1 VTSPEIDD
9 FRVRVEA
16 LAQHRLLRGH
26 LHKGVLSM
34 KSLELADVV
43 ALIRE
48 DAAYNLLLSASGMT
62 RTSVKAAMRTP
73 EAMLV
78 PPRHRRAFVIKQ
90 RLPHQ
95 ESFDSLVRNAV
106 AMRSRDLARKGSGSI
121 EGLFRERLIA
131 EAIPIVMSPPI
142 RSVPGVLI
150 GRRKPDGVY
159 PDPATGRPPL
169 VYLEVK
175 NVRRPADDIQKRLYE
190 IAEASVEMKTIY
202 GDLRLTG
209 LGIKSLAEVESGT
222 SRIRSEIRAQIVG
235 CRPVVV
241 ALFLCSKADAER
253 YREGAEAFI
262 DRVFFQEEIL
272 ECIAFLRETIER
284 FEANGPRHS
293 SPSRTSIT

>member
-1 VTSPEIDD
+1 
-9 FRVRVEA
+9 
-16 LAQHRLLRGH
+16 
-26 LHKGVLSM
+26 
-34 KSLELADVV
+34 
-43 ALIRE
+43 
-48 DAAYNLLLSASGMT
+48 MT
-62 RTSVKAAMRTP
+62 RTTVKTAVRSP

-78 PPRHRRAFVIKQ
+78 PARHRRAFVIKQ

-106 AMRSRDLARKGSGSI
+106 ALRSRDLARKGSGSI

-150 GRRKPDGVY
+150 PRRKPDGVY
-159 PDPATGRPPL
+159 PDPKTGRAPL
-169 VYLEVK
+169 LYLEVK

-190 IAEASVEMKTIY
+190 IAEAAIEMKTLY
-202 GDLRLTG
+202 GNLRLTG
-209 LGIKSLAEVESGT
+209 LGIKSLAEVDSGAA
-222 SRIRSEIRAQIVG
+222 RIRGEIRAQIVG

-262 DRVFFQEEIL
+262 DRVFFQEEIQ
-272 ECIAFLRETIER
+272 ECIAFLRETIQQRE
-284 FEANGPRHS
+284 G
-293 SPSRTSIT
+293 TG

>member
-1 VTSPEIDD
+1 VTTPEIDD
-9 FRVRVEA
+9 FRIRAEA
-16 LAQHRLLRGH
+16 LAQHRLLREH
-26 LHKGVLSM
+26 VRKGVLSM
-34 KSLELADVV
+34 KSLELADIVE
-43 ALIRE
+43 LIRE
-48 DAAYNLLLSASGMT
+48 EAAYYLLLSASSMT
-62 RTSVKAAMRTP
+62 RTAVKHAMRTP

-78 PPRHRRAFVIKQ
+78 PTRHRRAFVIKQ

-106 AMRSRDLARKGSGSI
+106 ALRSRDLARKGSGSI

-150 GRRKPDGVY
+150 PRRKPDGVY

-169 VYLEVK
+169 LYLEVK

-190 IAEASVEMKTIY
+190 IAEASVEMKTVY
-202 GDLRLTG
+202 GNLRLIG
-209 LGIKSLAEVESGT
+209 LGITSLAEVESGT
-222 SRIRSEIRAQIVG
+222 ARIRSQIRDQIIG
-235 CRPVVV
+235 SRPVVV

-272 ECIAFLRETIER
+272 ECIAFLRETIGH
-284 FEANGPRHS
+284 FESGGTGQPQ
-293 SPSRTSIT
+293 

>member
-9 FRVRVEA
+9 FRARAQA

-26 LHKGVLSM
+26 LNKGVLSM
-34 KSLELADVV
+34 KSLELGDVV
-43 ALIRE
+43 ELIRE
-48 DAAYNLLLSASGMT
+48 EAAYYLLLSASGMT
-62 RTSVKAAMRTP
+62 RTTVKTAVRSP

-78 PPRHRRAFVIKQ
+78 PARHRRAFVIKQ

-106 AMRSRDLARKGSGSI
+106 ALRSRDLARKGSGSI

-150 GRRKPDGVY
+150 PRRKPDGVY
-159 PDPATGRPPL
+159 PDPKTGRAPL
-169 VYLEVK
+169 LYLEVK

-190 IAEASVEMKTIY
+190 IAEAAIEMKTLY
-202 GDLRLTG
+202 GNLRLTG
-209 LGIKSLAEVESGT
+209 LGIKSLAEVDSGAA
-222 SRIRSEIRAQIVG
+222 RIRGEIRAQIVG

-262 DRVFFQEEIL
+262 DRVFFQEEIQ
-272 ECIAFLRETIER
+272 ECIAFLRETIQQLE
-284 FEANGPRHS
+284 G
-293 SPSRTSIT
+293 TG